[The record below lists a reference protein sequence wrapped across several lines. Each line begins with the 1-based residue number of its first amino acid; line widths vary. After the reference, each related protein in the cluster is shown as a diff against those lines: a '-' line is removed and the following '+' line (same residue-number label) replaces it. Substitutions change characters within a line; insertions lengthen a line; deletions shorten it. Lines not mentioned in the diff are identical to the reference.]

1 MAEVG
6 FALLLDC
13 SGNLFKPKAPHPRDV
28 EANPDIIYAVM
39 KVSRGVGRYSALVL
53 KAAILKFYGDNKL
66 FPLGLS
72 AGMEVIDTWALKQAD
87 ALQRLVT
94 RICVKSGLIGYPK
107 RWTHRV
113 HM

>member
-13 SGNLFKPKAPHPRDV
+13 SGSLFRPKAPHPRDV
-28 EANPDIIYAVM
+28 EANSEIIYAVI
-39 KVSRGVGRYSALVL
+39 KVSRGIGRYTALHL

-66 FPLGLS
+66 FPTGLS
-72 AGMEVIDTWALKQAD
+72 AGMEVVDTWALKQAD

-94 RICVKSGLIGYPK
+94 RIYFKSGLL
-107 RWTHRV
+107 
-113 HM
+113 